1 MVNIGIGTAGLAAFL
16 GYLVD
21 FIGIVLLMLV
31 IIIMGK
37 IMHRE
42 PKKEKVTDLGSIEV
56 PVGINP
62 KKAAAIFAAIA
73 EEERWG
79 RVDITAQSSGMTDD
93 SKLKKIAAIAAAIA
107 EEEA

>member
-1 MVNIGIGTAGLAAFL
+1 MINIGIGTAGFAAFL

-21 FIGIVLLMLV
+21 FIGIVLLMIV

-42 PKKEKVTDLGSIEV
+42 KKPKAQAVKTVDLGSV
-56 PVGINP
+56 NVLAGS
-62 KKAAAIFAAIA
+62 
-73 EEERWG
+73 
-79 RVDITAQSSGMTDD
+79 D
-93 SKLKKIAAIAAAIA
+93 LKKVAVMMAVIADM

>member
-1 MVNIGIGTAGLAAFL
+1 MINIGIGTAGFAAFL

-21 FIGIVLLMLV
+21 FIGIVLLMIV

-42 PKKEKVTDLGSIEV
+42 KKPKAQAVKTVDLGSVNV
-56 PVGINP
+56 PAGS
-62 KKAAAIFAAIA
+62 
-73 EEERWG
+73 
-79 RVDITAQSSGMTDD
+79 D
-93 SKLKKIAAIAAAIA
+93 LKKVAVMMAVIADM

>member
-1 MVNIGIGTAGLAAFL
+1 MINIGIGTAGFAAFL

-21 FIGIVLLMLV
+21 FIGIVLLMIV

-42 PKKEKVTDLGSIEV
+42 KKPKAQAVKT
-56 PVGINP
+56 
-62 KKAAAIFAAIA
+62 
-73 EEERWG
+73 
-79 RVDITAQSSGMTDD
+79 VDIGSVNVLAGSD
-93 SKLKKIAAIAAAIA
+93 LKKVAVMMAVIADM